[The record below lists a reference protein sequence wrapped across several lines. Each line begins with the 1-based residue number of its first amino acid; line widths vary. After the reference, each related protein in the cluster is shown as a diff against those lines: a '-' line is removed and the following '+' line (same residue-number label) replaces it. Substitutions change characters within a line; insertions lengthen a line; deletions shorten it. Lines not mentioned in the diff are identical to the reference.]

1 MQVYSKSFYFR
12 VLITLY
18 RWDYLRSNQGLSACL
33 CPATKQTCSLDRK
46 ACYWYKMPEEKA
58 HKLANQGVVYIP
70 THACIN
76 SAERFYFLLAGLLK
90 KRGKKDFAIKIRY
103 L

>member
-1 MQVYSKSFYFR
+1 
-12 VLITLY
+12 
-18 RWDYLRSNQGLSACL
+18 
-33 CPATKQTCSLDRK
+33 
-46 ACYWYKMPEEKA
+46 MPEEKA

-103 L
+103 LRMVM